1 MTVRTA
7 AFVASAAVAI
17 GALSS
22 SGCITFLEIPVEIP
36 IQSKI
41 DVSNFKRVL
50 VAGFLAGGSKSI
62 DPNTETARLL
72 RSQLRSKSDLK
83 VIDADVLLLA
93 DEFDKRRRDAGL
105 PPAVMVSS
113 DGSTVEDTRIK
124 TQKDMELYEAIFADE
139 AFWKKLGEEY
149 QSPLIVTGSMLFSE
163 VTRAG
168 MVSKLVSYV
177 DEVTKETKFREE
189 KSMSDLKGYAL
200 DTKFVFID
208 GRTGKELHSE
218 VVRDATLYPKP
229 QNTPALSSYFELMD
243 KILPTFLNTLST
255 QKIRG
260 TRILIK

>member
-1 MTVRTA
+1 
-7 AFVASAAVAI
+7 
-17 GALSS
+17 
-22 SGCITFLEIPVEIP
+22 
-36 IQSKI
+36 
-41 DVSNFKRVL
+41 
-50 VAGFLAGGSKSI
+50 
-62 DPNTETARLL
+62 
-72 RSQLRSKSDLK
+72 
-83 VIDADVLLLA
+83 
-93 DEFDKRRRDAGL
+93 
-105 PPAVMVSS
+105 
-113 DGSTVEDTRIK
+113 
-124 TQKDMELYEAIFADE
+124 
-139 AFWKKLGEEY
+139 
-149 QSPLIVTGSMLFSE
+149 MLFSE

-218 VVRDATLYPKP
+218 VVRDETLYPKT